1 MMSKQLK
8 KWIWAASGVVIAL
21 HIYFVRE
28 LFAAEI
34 LFGLFIGT
42 LLLVVFVFYLA
53 QQVGQL
59 SLELAR
65 PLARA
70 AAQMA
75 QRGWSFLEEI
85 SRKPFRRPRS
95 ESAQ

>member
-1 MMSKQLK
+1 MSKQVK
-8 KWIWAASGVVIAL
+8 KWIWAVGVVLIAL

-42 LLLVVFVFYLA
+42 LLLVAFVLYLV
-53 QQVGQL
+53 QQMWQL
-59 SLELAR
+59 SSEWGK
-65 PLARA
+65 PLAHSV
-70 AAQMA
+70 AQTA
-75 QRGWSFLEEI
+75 RRGWSFVEEV

>member
-1 MMSKQLK
+1 MSKQTK
-8 KWIWAASGVVIAL
+8 KWIWAAGAVLIAL

-53 QQVGQL
+53 QQVWQL
-59 SLELAR
+59 SSPWTR

-70 AAQMA
+70 VAQTA
-75 QRGWSFLEEI
+75 RRGWSFVEEI

>member
-1 MMSKQLK
+1 MSKQLK
-8 KWIWAASGVVIAL
+8 KWVWAAGVVLIAL

-42 LLLVVFVFYLA
+42 LLLVAFVLYLI
-53 QQVGQL
+53 QQVWQL
-59 SLELAR
+59 SSAWTR
-65 PLARA
+65 PLARTV
-70 AAQMA
+70 AQTA
-75 QRGWSFLEEI
+75 QRGWSYVEEV

>member
-1 MMSKQLK
+1 MSKRLK
-8 KWIWAASGVVIAL
+8 KWIWAAGAVVIAL
-21 HIYFVRE
+21 NIYFVRE

-34 LFGLFIGT
+34 LFGLLIGT
-42 LLLVVFVFYLA
+42 LLLVIFVLYA
-53 QQVGQL
+53 VQQVGQL
-59 SLELAR
+59 SLEFAR

-70 AAQMA
+70 VAQTA
-75 QRGWSFLEEI
+75 LRGWLFVEEF

>member
-1 MMSKQLK
+1 MSKQLK
-8 KWIWAASGVVIAL
+8 KWIWAGGAVVIAL
-21 HIYFVRE
+21 NIYFVRE

-42 LLLVVFVFYLA
+42 LLLIGFVFYLI

-59 SLELAR
+59 TLTWAR
-65 PLARA
+65 PLADGL
-70 AAQMA
+70 AQGA
-75 QRGWSFLEEI
+75 RRGWSFVEEI
-85 SRKPFRRPRS
+85 SRRPFRHPRS

>member
-1 MMSKQLK
+1 MSKQIK
-8 KWIWAASGVVIAL
+8 KWIWVVGAAVVAL

-34 LFGLFIGT
+34 LFGLFIGA

-53 QQVGQL
+53 QQVWQL
-59 SLELAR
+59 CAAWAR
-65 PLARA
+65 PLTRTVAQTAR
-70 AAQMA
+70 
-75 QRGWSFLEEI
+75 RGWSFVEEV
-85 SRKPFRRPRS
+85 SRKPFRHQRS